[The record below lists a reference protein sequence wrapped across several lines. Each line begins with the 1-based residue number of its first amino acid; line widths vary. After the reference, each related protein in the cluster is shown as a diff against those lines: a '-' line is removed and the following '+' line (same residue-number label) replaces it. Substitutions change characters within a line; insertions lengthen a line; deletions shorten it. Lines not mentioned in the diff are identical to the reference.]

1 MSDNI
6 TVQGFHSLFNYTMA
20 EILQD
25 VYDIPLVW
33 LFLWLIIFLVFGSLF
48 IMMQSLQTG
57 SKILR
62 KDVENLRKSTT
73 ILDDK
78 FQSVE
83 VISKTI

>member
-1 MSDNI
+1 
-6 TVQGFHSLFNYTMA
+6 MA

-25 VYDIPLVW
+25 ACDIPLVW
-33 LFLWLIIFLVFGSLF
+33 LFLGLTIFLVFGSLF